1 VWEQIKELGRFAAV
15 GDEEK
20 RVALEREGGVSSL
33 VTRWTACDFL
43 KEGFSNDFNLRLEY
57 LPNHHAQLHR
67 RA

>member
-33 VTRWTACDFL
+33 VALWVAHDFPE
-43 KEGFSNDFNLRLEY
+43 EGFSHVNNLHLEC
-57 LPNHHAQLHR
+57 LPNHHGRLHM